1 MGRLIKKI
9 QSRFLIARIVTLLSS
24 IGDREGNLPQID
36 HWLKESR
43 RNLFKFN
50 ANRTWHV
57 IRSFS
62 HSLLPLHL
70 NLGSHALIYNLLF
83 QLNLQSDNLCCF
95 IFVLANDRGESIAVT
110 LFFSGSML
118 QAVKWNWKH
127 ISTEANANAISR
139 NNNFLWCL
147 FFTF

>member
-1 MGRLIKKI
+1 L
-9 QSRFLIARIVTLLSS
+9 SHFFLLLTS
-24 IGDREGNLPQID
+24 IDDREGNLPQID
-36 HWLKESR
+36 HWIKESR

-110 LFFSGSML
+110 LFSGSML
-118 QAVKWNWKH
+118 QTLEAVKWNWKH